1 MRTLGSRIVYRNPWI
16 EVREDRIRRA
26 DGSTGIYGVV
36 HRSDFAVVIPLE
48 DDRLHLVEQFRYPR
62 GERCWEFPAGA
73 LPEGESAT
81 SIELAHRELREE
93 TGLRARHLTHLG
105 AIDAAPATLTQRGHV
120 YLATGLSAG
129 APEREHEEQDMRS
142 EWFDRTVVERMI
154 RTGEITD
161 SQTIAAYGLLLL
173 HERSGV

>member
-1 MRTLGSRIVYRNPWI
+1 MKTLASRIVYSNPWI

-36 HRSDFAVVIPLE
+36 HRADFAVVVPL
-48 DDRLHLVEQFRYPR
+48 DGDRLHLVEQFRYPQGR
-62 GERCWEFPAGA
+62 RCWEFPAGA
-73 LPEGESAT
+73 LPEGESGT
-81 SIELAHRELREE
+81 PVELAHRELREE
-93 TGLRARHLTHLG
+93 TGLRAGHLTHLG
-105 AIDAAPATLTQRGHV
+105 VIDAAPATLAQRGHA
-120 YLATGLSAG
+120 YLATELGAG
-129 APEREHEEQDMRS
+129 EPEREHEEQDMRS
-142 EWFDRTVVERMI
+142 QWFDRVVVERMI